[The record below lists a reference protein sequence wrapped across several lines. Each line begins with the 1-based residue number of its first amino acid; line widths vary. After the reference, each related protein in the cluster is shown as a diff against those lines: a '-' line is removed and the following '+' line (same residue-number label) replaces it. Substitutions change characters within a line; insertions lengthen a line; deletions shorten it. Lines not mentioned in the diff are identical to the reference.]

1 MTPKEPLKDVVERAE
16 LLDRMLSEM
25 PAGLRSRLT
34 DEQAVY
40 LILIANED
48 STVTIEGLPVRHLH
62 SALNAMLLVLGTH
75 EIASEGA
82 AQLIDAANGLTGLL
96 DNFHP
101 GLGAGYQGLLSFY
114 ASSEDEGEI

>member
-34 DEQAVY
+34 DEQAVH
-40 LILIANED
+40 LILIANEN
-48 STVTIEGLPVRHLH
+48 STVAIEGLPVRHLH
-62 SALNAMLLVLGTH
+62 AALNAMLLVLGTH

-82 AQLIDAANGLTGLL
+82 AQLIDAANGFTGLL

-114 ASSEDEGEI
+114 ASSEDEEEI